1 MKISTKSRYGIIAL
15 IDLVIN
21 SEYGSVTL
29 KAISERQ
36 NISERYLEQIFS
48 LLRKS
53 GLIIGKKG
61 AQGGY
66 TLTKHPNEITIGEIL
81 KVLEGD
87 LLLIDVK
94 EYEANE
100 MEGFVN
106 REIWSEI
113 NKKINDYFESITLE
127 EIVNKYKNFSVN
139 LSPLKYPFII
149 EIINAGINVTICTL
163 SYPSTQLFLYL
174 SVAYKPFGYFS
185 IEIKLIVINSI
196 NTISNMPNILL
207 GFRVNSYSSIM
218 HIPIILIASKIAKFK
233 FPDVLIQVEKITIN
247 SYNKIPIIYFEIF
260 IFFI

>member
-66 TLTKHPNEITIGEIL
+66 TLTKYPNEITIGEIL

-127 EIVNKYKNFSVN
+127 EIVNKYKKEKV
-139 LSPLKYPFII
+139 
-149 EIINAGINVTICTL
+149 EIVYYI
-163 SYPSTQLFLYL
+163 
-174 SVAYKPFGYFS
+174 
-185 IEIKLIVINSI
+185 
-196 NTISNMPNILL
+196 
-207 GFRVNSYSSIM
+207 
-218 HIPIILIASKIAKFK
+218 
-233 FPDVLIQVEKITIN
+233 
-247 SYNKIPIIYFEIF
+247 
-260 IFFI
+260 

>member
-53 GLIIGKKG
+53 GLIIGTKG

-127 EIVNKYKNFSVN
+127 EIVNKYKKEKV
-139 LSPLKYPFII
+139 
-149 EIINAGINVTICTL
+149 EIVYYI
-163 SYPSTQLFLYL
+163 
-174 SVAYKPFGYFS
+174 
-185 IEIKLIVINSI
+185 
-196 NTISNMPNILL
+196 
-207 GFRVNSYSSIM
+207 
-218 HIPIILIASKIAKFK
+218 
-233 FPDVLIQVEKITIN
+233 
-247 SYNKIPIIYFEIF
+247 
-260 IFFI
+260 

>member
-29 KAISERQ
+29 KA
-36 NISERYLEQIFS
+36 ISERYLEQIFS

-127 EIVNKYKNFSVN
+127 EIVNKYKKEKV
-139 LSPLKYPFII
+139 
-149 EIINAGINVTICTL
+149 EIVYYI
-163 SYPSTQLFLYL
+163 
-174 SVAYKPFGYFS
+174 
-185 IEIKLIVINSI
+185 
-196 NTISNMPNILL
+196 
-207 GFRVNSYSSIM
+207 
-218 HIPIILIASKIAKFK
+218 
-233 FPDVLIQVEKITIN
+233 
-247 SYNKIPIIYFEIF
+247 
-260 IFFI
+260 